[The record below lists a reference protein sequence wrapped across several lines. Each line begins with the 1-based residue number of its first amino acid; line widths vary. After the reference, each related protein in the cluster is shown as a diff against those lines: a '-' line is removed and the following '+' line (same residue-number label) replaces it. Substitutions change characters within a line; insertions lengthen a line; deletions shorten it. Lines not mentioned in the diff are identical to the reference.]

1 MTKQKPLNTTIS
13 NKLLMGEKLRKLGL
27 SPYESKCYLTLVK
40 YGNLLGK
47 EVAKKSNVPPTSVY
61 RNLETLRKKGF
72 VQVIQKDPLVYQAVD
87 PEIAVQTHVN
97 NQKEQLEIL
106 EKNTISELKS
116 IKKTGVIEKKEEVL
130 EVYAGREQSYTLG
143 KKLIQQSKKEFL
155 LVGRGNQR
163 SIISLIHVLRAA
175 VKRNVTCK
183 FLITGFD
190 EVRGDIEE
198 LKKAGV
204 KIKHLPL
211 TGFSLL
217 VKDRTESQVV
227 IKDKNLKEERVVL
240 RIKSK
245 DLSQAHATYFDS
257 MWKKATPI

>member
-1 MTKQKPLNTTIS
+1 MTKQKHLNTTVS
-13 NKLLMGEKLRKLGL
+13 DALLMQDKLRKLGL
-27 SPYESKCYLTLVK
+27 SPYESKCYLTLLK
-40 YGNLLGK
+40 FGNLLGK
-47 EVAKKSNVPPTSVY
+47 EIAKKSNVPPTSVY
-61 RNLETLRKKGF
+61 RNLETLQKKGF
-72 VQVIQKDPLVYQAVD
+72 VQLIQKTPLVYQAVD
-87 PEIAVQTHVN
+87 PEIAIQTHIKS
-97 NQKEQLEIL
+97 QKEELEIL
-106 EKNTISELKS
+106 QTQTISELKS
-116 IKKTGVIEKKEEVL
+116 IKKSGVIEKKEEVL
-130 EVYAGREQSYTLG
+130 EVYSGREQSYNLG

-155 LVGRGNQR
+155 LIGRGNQR

-175 VKRNVTCK
+175 VKRGITCK

-198 LKKAGV
+198 LRKAGV
-204 KIKHLPL
+204 KIKYLPL

-217 VKDRTESQVV
+217 VKDRLESQVV
-227 IKDKNLKEERVVL
+227 IKDNKLKEERVVL

>member
-1 MTKQKPLNTTIS
+1 MQD
-13 NKLLMGEKLRKLGL
+13 KLRKLGL
-27 SPYESKCYLTLVK
+27 SPYESKCYLTLVRF
-40 YGNLLGK
+40 GNLLGK
-47 EVAKKSNVPPTSVY
+47 EIAKKSNVPPTSVY
-61 RNLETLRKKGF
+61 RNLETLQKKGF
-72 VQVIQKDPLVYQAVD
+72 VQLIQKEPLVYQAVD
-87 PEIAVQTHVN
+87 PEIAIQTHII
-97 NQKEQLEIL
+97 NQKEQLDIL

-130 EVYAGREQSYTLG
+130 EVYAGRKQSYNLG

-155 LVGRGNQR
+155 IIGRGTKK
-163 SIISLIHVLRAA
+163 SILDLIHPLKSA
-175 VKRNVTCK
+175 VKKGVNCK
-183 FLITGFD
+183 FIITTY
-190 EVRGDIEE
+190 EKNKELVEE

-257 MWKKATPI
+257 MWKKATPL